1 MNDNK
6 NKMMTIIYNK
16 HNYDIKAIGSGILN
30 VDSVGLTKEEA
41 EILYDKIVMP
51 CNKYILY
58 HRTEFKLVK
67 NENRNLEL
75 KMKDEYKELAKQF
88 L

>member
-1 MNDNK
+1 MENIK
-6 NKMMTIIYNK
+6 KMMTIIYNK

-30 VDSVGLTKEEA
+30 VESTGLDKEEA

-58 HRTEFKLVK
+58 HRTEFELVK
-67 NENRNLEL
+67 NDNGKLEL
-75 KMKDEYKELAKQF
+75 KMKEEYK
-88 L
+88 